1 MIFVLSPAQRKL
13 GLALAVLLLLG
24 GLFLAV
30 SAGGGQVFATTIS
43 PHRPLSTLNST
54 LITADGETS
63 LAALRGN
70 IVVLYLGYTNCP
82 DVCPTTLAGLK
93 KAISKLSAPQ
103 AEQVKVIFITVD
115 PQRDTPDRLK
125 GYASAFNPGFIG
137 ANAVNKETLDTLVSE
152 VGAFYQ
158 FGEVDENGYY
168 PVDHSTSTIVLDR
181 EGQLMA
187 YWQYGTDPSQIA
199 SDLKQ
204 FLR

>member
-1 MIFVLSPAQRKL
+1 MIFVLSPTQRKL
-13 GLALAVLLLLG
+13 GLALAVILLLG

-30 SAGGGQVFATTIS
+30 SAGSGQVFATTLT
-43 PHRPLSTLNST
+43 PHRPLSTLNSP

-93 KAISKLSAPQ
+93 NAIAKLNAEQ
-103 AEQVKVIFITVD
+103 AEQVKVVFVTVD

-125 GYASAFNPGFIG
+125 GYAGAFNPGFIG
-137 ANAVNKETLDTLVSE
+137 ANAVDKQTLDTLVRE

-158 FGEVDENGYY
+158 FGVVDENGYY